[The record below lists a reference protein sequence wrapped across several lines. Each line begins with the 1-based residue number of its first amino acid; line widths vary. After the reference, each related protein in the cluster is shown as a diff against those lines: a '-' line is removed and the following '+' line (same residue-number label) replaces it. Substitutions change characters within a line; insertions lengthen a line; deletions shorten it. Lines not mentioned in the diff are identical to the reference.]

1 MQHRNRLAPLAG
13 SAAAVLLVTATI
25 FLLRDSVPVLSLGSL
40 YVLAVLPGRD
50 SLGPHLGGAR
60 RGREHAHVQFFFLEP
75 VYTFRLSERSN
86 WLALAVYL
94 ATAIAVSELA
104 ARARQRAAEA
114 EQREQEEA
122 LLGELSVALLQGE
135 SLVDELPR
143 IGSATGSVLGVEGA
157 SIQLGDEAGRRGSSC
172 WPARVSSDGSLFRTR
187 ERPNPSAV
195 HRFLP
200 ALASLLA
207 VGLDRESSSARPG
220 GRGACAPAMPSRRRI
235 LRAVSHDLRSPLTAI
250 RVAAESLTSPSLQ
263 LSADDRRRQLETLR
277 VETRRL
283 DRLVTNLLDFSR
295 LEAGAARQRTELVAV
310 DELIGQALAGV
321 DADPVPVE
329 VKLPREIPFV
339 EVDSAQVERALVN
352 LLANAQR
359 FAPMGTPVT
368 VTVSAGDEEVVLR
381 IANNGPAISLT
392 IWTTSS
398 SLSCGLQETTTERG
412 ADSDWRSPGAS
423 RRRTAAGSGPS
434 HRQAAGA
441 VFGLALPDGAEC
453 QSRWGGERSPRP
465 GRRRRATDPQS
476 ARDHPAWSRV

>member
-13 SAAAVLLVTATI
+13 SAAAVVLVTAAI
-25 FLLRDSVPVLSLGSL
+25 FLLRESVPVLSLGSL
-40 YVLAVLPGRD
+40 YVLAVLPVAILWGRFWAVLVAIA
-50 SLGPHLGGAR
+50 SMLAFN
-60 RGREHAHVQFFFLEP
+60 FFFLEP
-75 VYTFRLSERSN
+75 VHTFRLSDRSN

-94 ATAIAVSELA
+94 ATAIAVSELST
-104 ARARQRAAEA
+104 RARQRAAEA
-114 EQREQEEA
+114 EQREREEA

-157 SIQLGDEAGRRGSSC
+157 RIELGDEAGSGIELLAGPRLIGRLAL
-172 WPARVSSDGSLFRTR
+172 PDA

-195 HRFLP
+195 RRFLP

-207 VGLDRESSSARPG
+207 VGLDREELQRQALAAEGLRTSDAVKT
-220 GRGACAPAMPSRRRI
+220 AI

-263 LSADDRRRQLETLR
+263 LSADDRGRQLETLR

-295 LEAGAARQRTELVAV
+295 LEAGAARPRTELVAV

-321 DADPVPVE
+321 DADAVPVE
-329 VKLPREIPFV
+329 VKLPRKIPFV

-359 FAPMGTPVT
+359 FAPRGTPVT
-368 VTVSAGDEEVVLR
+368 ITVSAADEEVVLR
-381 IANNGPAISLT
+381 IANNGPAIRPDDLDHVFEPFVR
-392 IWTTSS
+392 
-398 SLSCGLQETTTERG
+398 LAGDDDRE
-412 ADSDWRSPGAS
+412 
-423 RRRTAAGSGPS
+423 GSGLGLAIARSFAEANGGRVWAESPPGGG
-434 HRQAAGA
+434 AA
-441 VFGLALPDGAEC
+441 FGLAFPMAQVPVEV
-453 QSRWGGERSPRP
+453 GG
-465 GRRRRATDPQS
+465 
-476 ARDHPAWSRV
+476 

>member
-1 MQHRNRLAPLAG
+1 MQRRNRLAPLAG
-13 SAAAVLLVTATI
+13 SAAAVVLVTAAI

-40 YVLAVLPGRD
+40 YVLAVLPVAILWGR
-50 SLGPHLGGAR
+50 SWAVLVAIASMLAFN
-60 RGREHAHVQFFFLEP
+60 FFFLEP
-75 VYTFRLSERSN
+75 VHTFRLSDRSN

-143 IGSATGSVLGVEGA
+143 IGSATGSVLGVEGG
-157 SIQLGDEAGRRGSSC
+157 SIQLGDEAGPGFELLAGTRLIGRLTL
-172 WPARVSSDGSLFRTR
+172 PDGG
-187 ERPNPSAV
+187 RPNRSAV
-195 HRFLP
+195 RRFLP

-207 VGLDRESSSARPG
+207 VGLDREELERQALAAEGLRTSDAVKT
-220 GRGACAPAMPSRRRI
+220 AI

-250 RVAAESLTSPSLQ
+250 RVAAESLTSSSLQ
-263 LSADDRRRQLETLR
+263 LSAEDRRRQLETLR

-310 DELIGQALAGV
+310 DELIGQALSGV

-368 VTVSAGDEEVVLR
+368 VTVSAGDEEVILR
-381 IANNGPAISLT
+381 IANNGPAIQPHDLDRVFEPFVR
-392 IWTTSS
+392 
-398 SLSCGLQETTTERG
+398 LAGDDDRE
-412 ADSDWRSPGAS
+412 
-423 RRRTAAGSGPS
+423 GSGLGLAIARSFAEANGGRVWAESPPGGG
-434 HRQAAGA
+434 AA
-441 VFGLALPDGAEC
+441 FGLAFPLAHVPVEV
-453 QSRWGGERSPRP
+453 
-465 GRRRRATDPQS
+465 GR
-476 ARDHPAWSRV
+476 

>member
-1 MQHRNRLAPLAG
+1 MQRRNRLAPLAG
-13 SAAAVLLVTATI
+13 SAAAVVLVTAAI
-25 FLLRDSVPVLSLGSL
+25 SLLRDSVPVLSLGSL
-40 YVLAVLPGRD
+40 YVLAVLPVAILWGRFWAVLVAIA
-50 SLGPHLGGAR
+50 SMLAFN
-60 RGREHAHVQFFFLEP
+60 FFFLEP
-75 VYTFRLSERSN
+75 VHTFRLSDRSN

-143 IGSATGSVLGVEGA
+143 IGSATGSVLGVEGG
-157 SIQLGDEAGRRGSSC
+157 SIQLGDEAGPGFELLAGTRLIGRLTL
-172 WPARVSSDGSLFRTR
+172 PDGG
-187 ERPNPSAV
+187 RPNRSAV
-195 HRFLP
+195 RRFLP

-207 VGLDRESSSARPG
+207 VGLDREELERQALAAEGLRTSDAVKT
-220 GRGACAPAMPSRRRI
+220 AI

-250 RVAAESLTSPSLQ
+250 RVAAESITSSSLQ
-263 LSADDRRRQLETLR
+263 LSAEDRRRQLETLR

-310 DELIGQALAGV
+310 DELIGQALSGV

-368 VTVSAGDEEVVLR
+368 VTVSAGDEEVILR
-381 IANNGPAISLT
+381 IANNGPAIQPHDLDRVFEPFVR
-392 IWTTSS
+392 
-398 SLSCGLQETTTERG
+398 LAGDDDRE
-412 ADSDWRSPGAS
+412 
-423 RRRTAAGSGPS
+423 GSGLGLAIARSFAEANGGRVWAESPPGGG
-434 HRQAAGA
+434 AA
-441 VFGLALPDGAEC
+441 FGLAFPLAHVPVEV
-453 QSRWGGERSPRP
+453 
-465 GRRRRATDPQS
+465 GR
-476 ARDHPAWSRV
+476 

>member
-13 SAAAVLLVTATI
+13 SAAAVVLVTAAI
-25 FLLRDSVPVLSLGSL
+25 FLLRESVPVLSLGSL
-40 YVLAVLPGRD
+40 YVLAVLPVAILWGRFWAVLVAIA
-50 SLGPHLGGAR
+50 SMLAFN
-60 RGREHAHVQFFFLEP
+60 FFFLEP
-75 VYTFRLSERSN
+75 VHTFRLSDRSN

-94 ATAIAVSELA
+94 ATAIAVSELST
-104 ARARQRAAEA
+104 RARQRAAEA
-114 EQREQEEA
+114 EQREREEA

-157 SIQLGDEAGRRGSSC
+157 RIQLGDEAAPGIELLAGARLIGRLAL
-172 WPARVSSDGSLFRTR
+172 PNA

-195 HRFLP
+195 RRFLP

-207 VGLDRESSSARPG
+207 VGLDREELQRQALAAEGLRTSDAVKT
-220 GRGACAPAMPSRRRI
+220 AI

-263 LSADDRRRQLETLR
+263 LSADDRGRQLETLR

-295 LEAGAARQRTELVAV
+295 LEAGAARPRTELVAV
-310 DELIGQALAGV
+310 DELIGQALAEI
-321 DADPVPVE
+321 DADAVPVE

-359 FAPMGTPVT
+359 FAPRGTPVT
-368 VTVSAGDEEVVLR
+368 ITVSAADEEVVLR
-381 IANNGPAISLT
+381 IANNGPAIRPDDLDHVFEPFVR
-392 IWTTSS
+392 
-398 SLSCGLQETTTERG
+398 LAGDDDRE
-412 ADSDWRSPGAS
+412 
-423 RRRTAAGSGPS
+423 GSGLGLAIARSFAEANGGRVWAESPPGGG
-434 HRQAAGA
+434 AA
-441 VFGLALPDGAEC
+441 FGLAFPMAQVPVEV
-453 QSRWGGERSPRP
+453 GG
-465 GRRRRATDPQS
+465 
-476 ARDHPAWSRV
+476 

>member
-1 MQHRNRLAPLAG
+1 MQRGNPLAPLAG
-13 SAAAVLLVTATI
+13 SAAAVVLVTAAI

-40 YVLAVLPGRD
+40 YVLAVLPVAILWGR
-50 SLGPHLGGAR
+50 SWAVLVAIASMLAFN
-60 RGREHAHVQFFFLEP
+60 FFFLEP
-75 VYTFRLSERSN
+75 VHTFRLSDRSN

-143 IGSATGSVLGVEGA
+143 IGSATGSVLGVEGG
-157 SIQLGDEAGRRGSSC
+157 SIQLGDEAGPGFELLAGTRLIGRLTL
-172 WPARVSSDGSLFRTR
+172 PDGG
-187 ERPNPSAV
+187 RPNRSAV
-195 HRFLP
+195 RRFLP

-207 VGLDRESSSARPG
+207 VGLDREELERQALAAEGLRTSDAVKT
-220 GRGACAPAMPSRRRI
+220 AI

-250 RVAAESLTSPSLQ
+250 RVAAESLTSSSLQ
-263 LSADDRRRQLETLR
+263 LSAEDRRRQLETLR

-310 DELIGQALAGV
+310 DELIGQALSGV

-368 VTVSAGDEEVVLR
+368 VTVSAGDEEVILR
-381 IANNGPAISLT
+381 IANNGPAIQPHDLDQVFEPFVR
-392 IWTTSS
+392 
-398 SLSCGLQETTTERG
+398 LAGDDDRE
-412 ADSDWRSPGAS
+412 
-423 RRRTAAGSGPS
+423 GSGLGLAIARSFAEANGGRVWAESPPVGG
-434 HRQAAGA
+434 AA
-441 VFGLALPDGAEC
+441 FGLAFPLAHVPVEV
-453 QSRWGGERSPRP
+453 
-465 GRRRRATDPQS
+465 GR
-476 ARDHPAWSRV
+476 

>member
-13 SAAAVLLVTATI
+13 SAAAVVLVTAAI
-25 FLLRDSVPVLSLGSL
+25 FLLRESVPVLSLGSL
-40 YVLAVLPGRD
+40 YVLAVLPVAILWGRFWAVLVAIA
-50 SLGPHLGGAR
+50 SMLAFN
-60 RGREHAHVQFFFLEP
+60 FFFLEP
-75 VYTFRLSERSN
+75 VHTFRLSDRSN

-94 ATAIAVSELA
+94 ATAIAVSELST
-104 ARARQRAAEA
+104 RARQRAAEA
-114 EQREQEEA
+114 EQREREEA

-157 SIQLGDEAGRRGSSC
+157 RIELGDEAGPGIELLAGPRLIGRLAL
-172 WPARVSSDGSLFRTR
+172 PDA

-195 HRFLP
+195 RRFLP

-207 VGLDRESSSARPG
+207 VGLDREELQRQALAAEGLRTSDAVKT
-220 GRGACAPAMPSRRRI
+220 AI

-295 LEAGAARQRTELVAV
+295 LEAGAARPRTELVAV

-321 DADPVPVE
+321 DADAVPVE

-359 FAPMGTPVT
+359 FAPRGTPVT
-368 VTVSAGDEEVVLR
+368 ITVSAADEEVVLR
-381 IANNGPAISLT
+381 IANNGPAIRPDDLDHVFEPFVR
-392 IWTTSS
+392 
-398 SLSCGLQETTTERG
+398 LAGDDDRE
-412 ADSDWRSPGAS
+412 
-423 RRRTAAGSGPS
+423 GSGLGLAIARSFAEANGGRVWAESPPGGG
-434 HRQAAGA
+434 AA
-441 VFGLALPDGAEC
+441 FGLAFPMAQVPVEV
-453 QSRWGGERSPRP
+453 GG
-465 GRRRRATDPQS
+465 
-476 ARDHPAWSRV
+476 

>member
-1 MQHRNRLAPLAG
+1 MQRGNPLAPLAG
-13 SAAAVLLVTATI
+13 SAAAVVLVTAAI

-40 YVLAVLPGRD
+40 YVLAVLPVAILWGRFWAVLVAIA
-50 SLGPHLGGAR
+50 SMLAFN
-60 RGREHAHVQFFFLEP
+60 FFFLEP
-75 VYTFRLSERSN
+75 VHTFRLSDRSN

-143 IGSATGSVLGVEGA
+143 IGSATGSVLGVEGG
-157 SIQLGDEAGRRGSSC
+157 SIQLGDEAGPGFELLAGTRLIGRLTL
-172 WPARVSSDGSLFRTR
+172 PDGG
-187 ERPNPSAV
+187 RPNRSAV
-195 HRFLP
+195 RRFLP

-207 VGLDRESSSARPG
+207 VGLDREELERQALAAEGLRTSDAVKT
-220 GRGACAPAMPSRRRI
+220 AI

-250 RVAAESLTSPSLQ
+250 RVAAESLTSSSLQ
-263 LSADDRRRQLETLR
+263 LSAEDRRRQLETLR

-310 DELIGQALAGV
+310 DELIGQALSGV

-368 VTVSAGDEEVVLR
+368 VTVSAGDEEVILR
-381 IANNGPAISLT
+381 IANNGPAIQPHDLDQVFEPFVR
-392 IWTTSS
+392 
-398 SLSCGLQETTTERG
+398 LAGDDDRE
-412 ADSDWRSPGAS
+412 
-423 RRRTAAGSGPS
+423 GSGLGLAIARSFAEANGGRVWAESPPGGG
-434 HRQAAGA
+434 AA
-441 VFGLALPDGAEC
+441 FGLAFPLAHVPVEV
-453 QSRWGGERSPRP
+453 
-465 GRRRRATDPQS
+465 GR
-476 ARDHPAWSRV
+476 

>member
-1 MQHRNRLAPLAG
+1 MQRGNPLAPLAG
-13 SAAAVLLVTATI
+13 SAAAVVLVTAAI

-40 YVLAVLPGRD
+40 YVLAVLPVAILWGRFWAVLVAIA
-50 SLGPHLGGAR
+50 SMLAFN
-60 RGREHAHVQFFFLEP
+60 FFFLEP
-75 VYTFRLSERSN
+75 VHTFRLSDRSN

-143 IGSATGSVLGVEGA
+143 IGSATGSVLGVEGG
-157 SIQLGDEAGRRGSSC
+157 SIQLGDEAGPGFELLAGTRLIGRLTL
-172 WPARVSSDGSLFRTR
+172 PDGG
-187 ERPNPSAV
+187 RPNRSAV
-195 HRFLP
+195 RRFLP

-207 VGLDRESSSARPG
+207 VGLDREELERQALAAEGLRTSDAVKT
-220 GRGACAPAMPSRRRI
+220 AI

-250 RVAAESLTSPSLQ
+250 RVAAESLTSSSLQ
-263 LSADDRRRQLETLR
+263 LSAEDRRRQLETLR

-295 LEAGAARQRTELVAV
+295 LEAGVARQRTELVAV
-310 DELIGQALAGV
+310 DELIGQALSGV

-368 VTVSAGDEEVVLR
+368 VTVSAGDEEVILR
-381 IANNGPAISLT
+381 IANNGPAIQPHDLDQVFEPFVR
-392 IWTTSS
+392 
-398 SLSCGLQETTTERG
+398 LAGDDDRE
-412 ADSDWRSPGAS
+412 
-423 RRRTAAGSGPS
+423 GSGLGLAIARSFAEANGGRVWAESPPGGG
-434 HRQAAGA
+434 AA
-441 VFGLALPDGAEC
+441 FGLAFPLAHVPVEV
-453 QSRWGGERSPRP
+453 
-465 GRRRRATDPQS
+465 GR
-476 ARDHPAWSRV
+476 

>member
-13 SAAAVLLVTATI
+13 SAAAVVLVTAAI
-25 FLLRDSVPVLSLGSL
+25 FLLRESVPVLSLGSL
-40 YVLAVLPGRD
+40 YVLAVLPVAILWGRFWAVLVAIA
-50 SLGPHLGGAR
+50 SMLAFN
-60 RGREHAHVQFFFLEP
+60 FFFLEP
-75 VYTFRLSERSN
+75 VHTFRLSDRSN

-94 ATAIAVSELA
+94 ATAIAVSELST
-104 ARARQRAAEA
+104 RARQRAAEA
-114 EQREQEEA
+114 EPREREEA

-157 SIQLGDEAGRRGSSC
+157 RIELGDEAGPGIELLAGPRLIGRLAL
-172 WPARVSSDGSLFRTR
+172 PDA

-195 HRFLP
+195 RRFLP

-207 VGLDRESSSARPG
+207 VGLDREELQRQALAAEGLRTSDAVKT
-220 GRGACAPAMPSRRRI
+220 AI

-250 RVAAESLTSPSLQ
+250 RVAAESLTSSSLQ
-263 LSADDRRRQLETLR
+263 LSAEDRRRQLETLR

-295 LEAGAARQRTELVAV
+295 LEAGAARQHSELVAV

-339 EVDSAQVERALVN
+339 EVDSLQVERALVN

-381 IANNGPAISLT
+381 IANNGPPIEPHDLDQVFEPFVRLA
-392 IWTTSS
+392 
-398 SLSCGLQETTTERG
+398 GDDDRE
-412 ADSDWRSPGAS
+412 
-423 RRRTAAGSGPS
+423 GSGLGLAIARSFAEANGGRVWAESPPS
-434 HRQAAGA
+434 GGAA
-441 VFGLALPDGAEC
+441 FGLAFPMAHVPVEV
-453 QSRWGGERSPRP
+453 
-465 GRRRRATDPQS
+465 GR
-476 ARDHPAWSRV
+476 

>member
-1 MQHRNRLAPLAG
+1 M
-13 SAAAVLLVTATI
+13 
-25 FLLRDSVPVLSLGSL
+25 LSLGSL
-40 YVLAVLPGRD
+40 YVLAVLPVAILWGRFWAVLVAIA
-50 SLGPHLGGAR
+50 SMLAFN
-60 RGREHAHVQFFFLEP
+60 FFFLEP
-75 VYTFRLSERSN
+75 VHTFRLSDRSN

-114 EQREQEEA
+114 EQREREEA

-157 SIQLGDEAGRRGSSC
+157 THRARRHAPGEGIELLAGKASRRTARSSRT
-172 WPARVSSDGSLFRTR
+172 ASDRTA
-187 ERPNPSAV
+187 SAV
-195 HRFLP
+195 RRFLP

-207 VGLDRESSSARPG
+207 VGLDREELERQALAAEGLRTSDAVKT
-220 GRGACAPAMPSRRRI
+220 AI

-250 RVAAESLTSPSLQ
+250 RVAAESLTSASLQ
-263 LSADDRRRQLETLR
+263 LSAEDRRRQLETLR

-295 LEAGAARQRTELVAV
+295 LEAGAARPRTELVAV

-381 IANNGPAISLT
+381 IANNGPAI
-392 IWTTSS
+392 
-398 SLSCGLQETTTERG
+398 GLDDLDQVFEPFVRLAGDDDRE
-412 ADSDWRSPGAS
+412 
-423 RRRTAAGSGPS
+423 GSGLGLAIARSFAEANGGRVWAESPPGGG
-434 HRQAAGA
+434 AA
-441 VFGLALPDGAEC
+441 FGLAFPMAQVPVEV
-453 QSRWGGERSPRP
+453 GG
-465 GRRRRATDPQS
+465 
-476 ARDHPAWSRV
+476 

>member
-1 MQHRNRLAPLAG
+1 MQRENRLAPLAG
-13 SAAAVLLVTATI
+13 SAAAVVLVTAAI

-40 YVLAVLPGRD
+40 YVLAVLPVAIFWGRFWAVLVAIA
-50 SLGPHLGGAR
+50 SMLAFN
-60 RGREHAHVQFFFLEP
+60 FFFLEP
-75 VYTFRLSERSN
+75 VHTLRLSDRSN

-104 ARARQRAAEA
+104 ARARQRAADA

-143 IGSATGSVLGVEGA
+143 IGNATGSVLGVEGA
-157 SIQLGDEAGRRGSSC
+157 SIQLGAHAPSEGIELLAGKRLVGQLVV
-172 WPARVSSDGSLFRTR
+172 PDGKQ
-187 ERPNPSAV
+187 PNSSAV

-207 VGLDRESSSARPG
+207 VGLDRDELERQALAAEELRTSDAVKT
-220 GRGACAPAMPSRRRI
+220 AI

-250 RVAAESLTSPSLQ
+250 RVAAESLTSSSLQ
-263 LSADDRRRQLETLR
+263 LSAEDRRRQLETLR

-339 EVDSAQVERALVN
+339 EVDSAQVERVLVN

-381 IANNGPAISLT
+381 IANNGPAIQPHDLDQVFEPFVRLAGDDDRAGT
-392 IWTTSS
+392 
-398 SLSCGLQETTTERG
+398 GLGLAIARG
-412 ADSDWRSPGAS
+412 FAEANGGRVWAESPPGGGA
-423 RRRTAAGSGPS
+423 A
-434 HRQAAGA
+434 
-441 VFGLALPDGAEC
+441 FGLAFPVAHVPAEV
-453 QSRWGGERSPRP
+453 
-465 GRRRRATDPQS
+465 GR
-476 ARDHPAWSRV
+476 

>member
-13 SAAAVLLVTATI
+13 SAAAVVLVTAAI
-25 FLLRDSVPVLSLGSL
+25 FLLRESVPVLSLGSL
-40 YVLAVLPGRD
+40 YVLAVLPVAILWGRFWAVLVAIA
-50 SLGPHLGGAR
+50 SMLAFN
-60 RGREHAHVQFFFLEP
+60 FFFLEP
-75 VYTFRLSERSN
+75 VHTFRLSDRSN

-94 ATAIAVSELA
+94 ATAIAVSELST
-104 ARARQRAAEA
+104 RARQRAAEA
-114 EQREQEEA
+114 EQREREEA

-157 SIQLGDEAGRRGSSC
+157 RIELGDEAGSGIELLAGPRLIGRLAL
-172 WPARVSSDGSLFRTR
+172 PDA

-195 HRFLP
+195 RRFLP

-207 VGLDRESSSARPG
+207 VGLDREELQRQALAAEGLRTSDAVKT
-220 GRGACAPAMPSRRRI
+220 AI

-263 LSADDRRRQLETLR
+263 LSADDRGRQLETLR

-295 LEAGAARQRTELVAV
+295 LEAGAARPRTELVAV

-321 DADPVPVE
+321 DADAVPVE

-359 FAPMGTPVT
+359 FAPRGTPVT
-368 VTVSAGDEEVVLR
+368 ITVSAADEEVVLR
-381 IANNGPAISLT
+381 IANKGPAIRPDDLDHVFEPFVR
-392 IWTTSS
+392 
-398 SLSCGLQETTTERG
+398 LAGDDDRE
-412 ADSDWRSPGAS
+412 
-423 RRRTAAGSGPS
+423 GSGLGLAIARSFAEANGGRVWAESPPGGG
-434 HRQAAGA
+434 AA
-441 VFGLALPDGAEC
+441 FGLAFPMAQVPVEV
-453 QSRWGGERSPRP
+453 GG
-465 GRRRRATDPQS
+465 
-476 ARDHPAWSRV
+476 

>member
-1 MQHRNRLAPLAG
+1 MQRGNPLAPLAG
-13 SAAAVLLVTATI
+13 SAAAVVLVTAAI

-40 YVLAVLPGRD
+40 YVLAVLPVAILWGR
-50 SLGPHLGGAR
+50 SWAVLVAIASMLAFN
-60 RGREHAHVQFFFLEP
+60 FFFLEP
-75 VYTFRLSERSN
+75 VHTFRLSDRSN

-143 IGSATGSVLGVEGA
+143 IGSATGSVLGVEGG
-157 SIQLGDEAGRRGSSC
+157 SIQLGDEAGPGFELLAGTRLIGRLTL
-172 WPARVSSDGSLFRTR
+172 PDGG
-187 ERPNPSAV
+187 RPNRSAV
-195 HRFLP
+195 RRFLP

-207 VGLDRESSSARPG
+207 VGLDREELERQALAAEGLRTSDAVKT
-220 GRGACAPAMPSRRRI
+220 AI

-250 RVAAESLTSPSLQ
+250 RVAAESLTSSSLQ
-263 LSADDRRRQLETLR
+263 LSAEDRRRQLETLR

-310 DELIGQALAGV
+310 DELIGQALSGV

-368 VTVSAGDEEVVLR
+368 VTVSAGDEEVILR
-381 IANNGPAISLT
+381 IANNGPAIQPHDLDQVFEPFVR
-392 IWTTSS
+392 
-398 SLSCGLQETTTERG
+398 LAGDDDRE
-412 ADSDWRSPGAS
+412 
-423 RRRTAAGSGPS
+423 GSGLGLAIARSFAEANGGRVWAESPPGGG
-434 HRQAAGA
+434 AA
-441 VFGLALPDGAEC
+441 FGLAFPLAHVPVEV
-453 QSRWGGERSPRP
+453 
-465 GRRRRATDPQS
+465 GR
-476 ARDHPAWSRV
+476 

>member
-13 SAAAVLLVTATI
+13 SAAAVVLVTAAI
-25 FLLRDSVPVLSLGSL
+25 FVLRDSVPVLSLGSL
-40 YVLAVLPGRD
+40 YILPSFPSR
-50 SLGPHLGGAR
+50 SLGPRLGGG
-60 RGREHAHVQFFFLEP
+60 RGRREHARVQFFFLAPEH
-75 VYTFRLSERSN
+75 TFRLQERSN
-86 WLALAVYL
+86 WLALPVYL
-94 ATAIAVSELA
+94 VTAVAVSELSS
-104 ARARQRAAEA
+104 RSRHRAAEA
-114 EQREQEEA
+114 EQREREEA

-157 SIQLGDEAGRRGSSC
+157 RIELGDEAGPGIELLAGPRLVGRLAL
-172 WPARVSSDGSLFRTR
+172 PDA

-195 HRFLP
+195 RRFLP

-207 VGLDRESSSARPG
+207 VGLDREELQRQALAAEGLRTSDAVKT
-220 GRGACAPAMPSRRRI
+220 AI

-263 LSADDRRRQLETLR
+263 LSVDDRRRQLETLR

-295 LEAGAARQRTELVAV
+295 LEAGAARPRTELVAV

-321 DADPVPVE
+321 DADAVPVE

-359 FAPMGTPVT
+359 FAPRGTPVT
-368 VTVSAGDEEVVLR
+368 ITVSAADEEVVLR
-381 IANNGPAISLT
+381 IANNGPAIRPDDLDHVFEPFVR
-392 IWTTSS
+392 
-398 SLSCGLQETTTERG
+398 LAGDDDRE
-412 ADSDWRSPGAS
+412 
-423 RRRTAAGSGPS
+423 GSGLGLAIARSFAEANGGRVWAESPPGGG
-434 HRQAAGA
+434 AA
-441 VFGLALPDGAEC
+441 FGLAFPMAQVPVEV
-453 QSRWGGERSPRP
+453 GG
-465 GRRRRATDPQS
+465 
-476 ARDHPAWSRV
+476 

>member
-13 SAAAVLLVTATI
+13 SAAAVVLVTAAI
-25 FLLRDSVPVLSLGSL
+25 FLLRESVPVLSLGSL
-40 YVLAVLPGRD
+40 YVLAVLPVAILWGRFWAVLVAIA
-50 SLGPHLGGAR
+50 SMLAFN
-60 RGREHAHVQFFFLEP
+60 FFFLEP
-75 VYTFRLSERSN
+75 VHTFRLSDRSN

-94 ATAIAVSELA
+94 ATAIAVSELST
-104 ARARQRAAEA
+104 RARQRAAEA
-114 EQREQEEA
+114 EQREREEA

-157 SIQLGDEAGRRGSSC
+157 RIELGDEAGPGIELLAGPRLIGRLAL
-172 WPARVSSDGSLFRTR
+172 PDAERT
-187 ERPNPSAV
+187 NPSAV
-195 HRFLP
+195 RRFLP

-207 VGLDRESSSARPG
+207 VGLDREELQRQALAAEGLRTSDAVKT
-220 GRGACAPAMPSRRRI
+220 AI

-263 LSADDRRRQLETLR
+263 LSVDDRRGQLETLR

-295 LEAGAARQRTELVAV
+295 LEAGAARPRTELVAV

-321 DADPVPVE
+321 DADAVPVE

-381 IANNGPAISLT
+381 IANNGPAIQPHDLDQVFEPFVRLAGDDDRAGT
-392 IWTTSS
+392 
-398 SLSCGLQETTTERG
+398 GLGLAIARG
-412 ADSDWRSPGAS
+412 FAEANGGRVWAESPPGGGA
-423 RRRTAAGSGPS
+423 A
-434 HRQAAGA
+434 
-441 VFGLALPDGAEC
+441 FGLAFPVAHVPAEV
-453 QSRWGGERSPRP
+453 
-465 GRRRRATDPQS
+465 GR
-476 ARDHPAWSRV
+476 

>member
-13 SAAAVLLVTATI
+13 SAAAVVLVTAAI
-25 FLLRDSVPVLSLGSL
+25 FLLRESVPVLSLGSL
-40 YVLAVLPGRD
+40 YVLAVLPVAILWGRFWAVLVAIA
-50 SLGPHLGGAR
+50 SMLAFN
-60 RGREHAHVQFFFLEP
+60 FFFLEP
-75 VYTFRLSERSN
+75 VHTFRLSDRSN

-94 ATAIAVSELA
+94 ATAIAVSELS

-114 EQREQEEA
+114 EQREREEA

-157 SIQLGDEAGRRGSSC
+157 RIELGDEAGSGIELLAGPRLIGRLAL
-172 WPARVSSDGSLFRTR
+172 PDA
-187 ERPNPSAV
+187 ERPNLSAV
-195 HRFLP
+195 RRFLP

-207 VGLDRESSSARPG
+207 VGLDRDELQRQALAAEGLRTSDAVKT
-220 GRGACAPAMPSRRRI
+220 AI

-295 LEAGAARQRTELVAV
+295 LEAGAARPRTELVAV

-359 FAPMGTPVT
+359 FAPRGTPVT
-368 VTVSAGDEEVVLR
+368 ITVSAADEEVVLR
-381 IANNGPAISLT
+381 IANNGPAIRPDDLDHVFEPFVR
-392 IWTTSS
+392 
-398 SLSCGLQETTTERG
+398 LAGDDDRE
-412 ADSDWRSPGAS
+412 
-423 RRRTAAGSGPS
+423 GSGLGLAIARSFAEANGGRVWAESPPGGG
-434 HRQAAGA
+434 AA
-441 VFGLALPDGAEC
+441 FGLAFPMAQVPVEV
-453 QSRWGGERSPRP
+453 GG
-465 GRRRRATDPQS
+465 
-476 ARDHPAWSRV
+476 

>member
-13 SAAAVLLVTATI
+13 SAAAVVLVTAAI
-25 FLLRDSVPVLSLGSL
+25 FLLRESVPVLSLGSL
-40 YVLAVLPGRD
+40 YVLAVLPVAILWGRFWAVLVAIA
-50 SLGPHLGGAR
+50 SMLAFN
-60 RGREHAHVQFFFLEP
+60 FFFLEP
-75 VYTFRLSERSN
+75 VHTFRLSDRSN

-94 ATAIAVSELA
+94 ATAIAVSELST
-104 ARARQRAAEA
+104 RARQRAAEA
-114 EQREQEEA
+114 EQREREEA

-157 SIQLGDEAGRRGSSC
+157 RIQLGDEAGPGIELLAGPRLIGRLAL
-172 WPARVSSDGSLFRTR
+172 PDA

-195 HRFLP
+195 RRFLP

-207 VGLDRESSSARPG
+207 VGLDREELERQALAAEGLRTSDAVKT
-220 GRGACAPAMPSRRRI
+220 AI

-263 LSADDRRRQLETLR
+263 LSADDRGRQLETLR

-295 LEAGAARQRTELVAV
+295 LEAGAARPRTELVGV

-321 DADPVPVE
+321 DADAVPVE

-359 FAPMGTPVT
+359 FAPRGTPVT
-368 VTVSAGDEEVVLR
+368 ITVSAADEEVVLR
-381 IANNGPAISLT
+381 IANSGPAIRPDDLDHVFEPFVR
-392 IWTTSS
+392 
-398 SLSCGLQETTTERG
+398 LAGDDDRE
-412 ADSDWRSPGAS
+412 
-423 RRRTAAGSGPS
+423 GSGLGLAIARSFAEANGGRVWAESPPGGG
-434 HRQAAGA
+434 AA
-441 VFGLALPDGAEC
+441 FGLAFPMAQVPVEV
-453 QSRWGGERSPRP
+453 GG
-465 GRRRRATDPQS
+465 
-476 ARDHPAWSRV
+476 

>member
-1 MQHRNRLAPLAG
+1 MQRGNPLAPLAG
-13 SAAAVLLVTATI
+13 SAAAVVLVTAAI
-25 FLLRDSVPVLSLGSL
+25 SLLRDSVPVLSLGSL
-40 YVLAVLPGRD
+40 YVLAVLPVAILWGRFWAVLVAIA
-50 SLGPHLGGAR
+50 SMLAFN
-60 RGREHAHVQFFFLEP
+60 FFFLEP
-75 VYTFRLSERSN
+75 VHTFRLSDRSN

-143 IGSATGSVLGVEGA
+143 IGSATGSVLGVEGG
-157 SIQLGDEAGRRGSSC
+157 SIQLGDEAGPGFELLAGTRLIGRLTL
-172 WPARVSSDGSLFRTR
+172 PDGG
-187 ERPNPSAV
+187 RPNRSAV
-195 HRFLP
+195 RRFLP

-207 VGLDRESSSARPG
+207 VGLDREELERQALAAEGLRTSDAVKT
-220 GRGACAPAMPSRRRI
+220 AI

-250 RVAAESLTSPSLQ
+250 RVAAESLTSSSLQ
-263 LSADDRRRQLETLR
+263 LSAEDRRRQLETLR

-310 DELIGQALAGV
+310 DELIGQALSGV

-368 VTVSAGDEEVVLR
+368 VTVSTGDEEVILR
-381 IANNGPAISLT
+381 IANNGPAIQPHDLDQVFEPFVR
-392 IWTTSS
+392 
-398 SLSCGLQETTTERG
+398 LAGDDDRE
-412 ADSDWRSPGAS
+412 
-423 RRRTAAGSGPS
+423 GSGLGLAIARSFAEANGGRVWAESPPGGG
-434 HRQAAGA
+434 AA
-441 VFGLALPDGAEC
+441 FGLAFPLAHVPVEV
-453 QSRWGGERSPRP
+453 
-465 GRRRRATDPQS
+465 GR
-476 ARDHPAWSRV
+476 

>member
-13 SAAAVLLVTATI
+13 SAAAVVLVTAAI
-25 FLLRDSVPVLSLGSL
+25 FLLRESVPVLSLGSL
-40 YVLAVLPGRD
+40 YVLAVLPVAILWGRVWAVLVAIA
-50 SLGPHLGGAR
+50 SMLAFN
-60 RGREHAHVQFFFLEP
+60 FFFLEP
-75 VYTFRLSERSN
+75 VHTFRLSDRSN

-94 ATAIAVSELA
+94 ATAIAVSELST
-104 ARARQRAAEA
+104 RARQRAAEA
-114 EQREQEEA
+114 EQREREEA

-157 SIQLGDEAGRRGSSC
+157 RIELGDEAGSGIELLAGPRLIGRLAL
-172 WPARVSSDGSLFRTR
+172 PDA

-195 HRFLP
+195 RRFLP

-207 VGLDRESSSARPG
+207 VGLDREELERQALAAEGLRTSDAVKT
-220 GRGACAPAMPSRRRI
+220 AI

-263 LSADDRRRQLETLR
+263 LSADDRGRQLETLR

-295 LEAGAARQRTELVAV
+295 LEAGAARPRTELVGV

-321 DADPVPVE
+321 DADAVPVE

-359 FAPMGTPVT
+359 FAPRGTPVT
-368 VTVSAGDEEVVLR
+368 ITVSAADEEVVLR
-381 IANNGPAISLT
+381 IANKGPAIRPDDLDHVFEPFVR
-392 IWTTSS
+392 
-398 SLSCGLQETTTERG
+398 LAGDDDRE
-412 ADSDWRSPGAS
+412 
-423 RRRTAAGSGPS
+423 GSGLGLAIARSFAEANGGRVWAESPPGGG
-434 HRQAAGA
+434 AA
-441 VFGLALPDGAEC
+441 FGLAFPMAQVPVEV
-453 QSRWGGERSPRP
+453 GG
-465 GRRRRATDPQS
+465 
-476 ARDHPAWSRV
+476 

>member
-13 SAAAVLLVTATI
+13 SAAAVVLVTAAI
-25 FLLRDSVPVLSLGSL
+25 FLLRESVPVLSLGSL
-40 YVLAVLPGRD
+40 YVLAVLPVAILWGRVWAVLVAIA
-50 SLGPHLGGAR
+50 SMLAFN
-60 RGREHAHVQFFFLEP
+60 FFFLEP
-75 VYTFRLSERSN
+75 VHTFRLSDRSN

-94 ATAIAVSELA
+94 ATAIAVSELST
-104 ARARQRAAEA
+104 RARQRAAEA
-114 EQREQEEA
+114 EQREREEA

-157 SIQLGDEAGRRGSSC
+157 RIELGDEAGSGIELLAGPRLIGRLAL
-172 WPARVSSDGSLFRTR
+172 PDA

-195 HRFLP
+195 RRFLP

-207 VGLDRESSSARPG
+207 VGLDREELQRQALAAEGLRTSDAVKT
-220 GRGACAPAMPSRRRI
+220 AI

-295 LEAGAARQRTELVAV
+295 LEAGAARPRTELVGV

-321 DADPVPVE
+321 DADAVPVE

-359 FAPMGTPVT
+359 FAPRGTPVT
-368 VTVSAGDEEVVLR
+368 ITVSAADEEVVLR
-381 IANNGPAISLT
+381 IANKGPAIRPDDLDHVFEPFVR
-392 IWTTSS
+392 
-398 SLSCGLQETTTERG
+398 LAGDDDRE
-412 ADSDWRSPGAS
+412 
-423 RRRTAAGSGPS
+423 GSGLGLAIARSFAEANGGRVWAESPPGGG
-434 HRQAAGA
+434 AA
-441 VFGLALPDGAEC
+441 FGLAFPMAQVPVEV
-453 QSRWGGERSPRP
+453 GG
-465 GRRRRATDPQS
+465 
-476 ARDHPAWSRV
+476 

>member
-13 SAAAVLLVTATI
+13 SAAAVVLVTAAI
-25 FLLRDSVPVLSLGSL
+25 FLLRESVPVLSLGSL
-40 YVLAVLPGRD
+40 YVLAVLPVAILWGRFWAVLVAIA
-50 SLGPHLGGAR
+50 SMLAFN
-60 RGREHAHVQFFFLEP
+60 FFFLEP
-75 VYTFRLSERSN
+75 VHTFRLSDRSN

-157 SIQLGDEAGRRGSSC
+157 RIQLGDEAGPGIELLAGPRLIGRLAL
-172 WPARVSSDGSLFRTR
+172 PDA

-195 HRFLP
+195 RRFLP

-207 VGLDRESSSARPG
+207 VGLDREELERQALAAEGLRTSDAVKT
-220 GRGACAPAMPSRRRI
+220 AI

-295 LEAGAARQRTELVAV
+295 LEAGAARPRTELVAV

-321 DADPVPVE
+321 DADAVPVE

-359 FAPMGTPVT
+359 FAPRGTPVT
-368 VTVSAGDEEVVLR
+368 ITVSAADEEVVLR
-381 IANNGPAISLT
+381 IANNGPAIRPDDLDHVFEPFVR
-392 IWTTSS
+392 
-398 SLSCGLQETTTERG
+398 LAGDDDRE
-412 ADSDWRSPGAS
+412 
-423 RRRTAAGSGPS
+423 GSGLGLAIARSFAEANGGRVWAESPPGGG
-434 HRQAAGA
+434 AA
-441 VFGLALPDGAEC
+441 FGLAFPMAQVPVEV
-453 QSRWGGERSPRP
+453 GG
-465 GRRRRATDPQS
+465 
-476 ARDHPAWSRV
+476 

>member
-1 MQHRNRLAPLAG
+1 MQRRNRLAPLAG
-13 SAAAVLLVTATI
+13 SAAAVVLVTAAI
-25 FLLRDSVPVLSLGSL
+25 SLLRDSVPVLSLGSL
-40 YVLAVLPGRD
+40 YVLAVLPVAILWGRFWAVLVAIA
-50 SLGPHLGGAR
+50 SMLAFN
-60 RGREHAHVQFFFLEP
+60 FFFLEP
-75 VYTFRLSERSN
+75 VHTFRLSDRSN

-143 IGSATGSVLGVEGA
+143 IGSATGSVLGVEGG
-157 SIQLGDEAGRRGSSC
+157 SIQLGDEAGPGFELLAGTRLIGRLTL
-172 WPARVSSDGSLFRTR
+172 PDGG
-187 ERPNPSAV
+187 RPNRSAV
-195 HRFLP
+195 RRFLP

-207 VGLDRESSSARPG
+207 VGLDREELERQALAAEGLRTSDAVKT
-220 GRGACAPAMPSRRRI
+220 AI

-250 RVAAESLTSPSLQ
+250 RVAAESLTSSSLQ
-263 LSADDRRRQLETLR
+263 LSAEDRRRQLETLR

-295 LEAGAARQRTELVAV
+295 LEAGAAPQRTELVAV
-310 DELIGQALAGV
+310 DELIGQALSGV

-368 VTVSAGDEEVVLR
+368 VTVSAGDEEVILR
-381 IANNGPAISLT
+381 IANNGPAIQPHDLDQVFEPFVR
-392 IWTTSS
+392 
-398 SLSCGLQETTTERG
+398 LAGDDDRE
-412 ADSDWRSPGAS
+412 
-423 RRRTAAGSGPS
+423 GSGLGLAIARSFAEANGGRVWAESPPGGG
-434 HRQAAGA
+434 AA
-441 VFGLALPDGAEC
+441 FGLAFPLAHVPVEV
-453 QSRWGGERSPRP
+453 
-465 GRRRRATDPQS
+465 GR
-476 ARDHPAWSRV
+476 

>member
-13 SAAAVLLVTATI
+13 SAAAVVLVTAAI
-25 FLLRDSVPVLSLGSL
+25 FLLRESVPVLSLGSL
-40 YVLAVLPGRD
+40 YVLAVLPVAILWGRFWAVLVAIA
-50 SLGPHLGGAR
+50 SMLAFN
-60 RGREHAHVQFFFLEP
+60 FFFLEP
-75 VYTFRLSERSN
+75 VHTFRLSDRSN

-94 ATAIAVSELA
+94 ATAIAVSELST
-104 ARARQRAAEA
+104 RARQRAAEA
-114 EQREQEEA
+114 EQREREEA

-157 SIQLGDEAGRRGSSC
+157 RIQLGDEAGPGIELLAGPRLIGRLAL
-172 WPARVSSDGSLFRTR
+172 PHA

-195 HRFLP
+195 RRFLP

-207 VGLDRESSSARPG
+207 VGLDREELERQARAAEG
-220 GRGACAPAMPSRRRI
+220 LRTSDAVKTAI

-263 LSADDRRRQLETLR
+263 LSADDRGRQLETLR

-295 LEAGAARQRTELVAV
+295 LEAGAARPRTELVAV
-310 DELIGQALAGV
+310 DELIGQALAEI
-321 DADPVPVE
+321 DADAVPVE

-359 FAPMGTPVT
+359 FAPRGTPVT
-368 VTVSAGDEEVVLR
+368 ITVSAADEEVVLR
-381 IANNGPAISLT
+381 IANNGPAIRPDDLDHVFEPFVR
-392 IWTTSS
+392 
-398 SLSCGLQETTTERG
+398 LAGDDDRE
-412 ADSDWRSPGAS
+412 
-423 RRRTAAGSGPS
+423 GSGLGLAIARSFAEANGGRVWAESPPGGG
-434 HRQAAGA
+434 AA
-441 VFGLALPDGAEC
+441 FGLAFPMAQVPVEV
-453 QSRWGGERSPRP
+453 GG
-465 GRRRRATDPQS
+465 
-476 ARDHPAWSRV
+476 

>member
-1 MQHRNRLAPLAG
+1 MQRENRLAPLAG
-13 SAAAVLLVTATI
+13 SAAAVVLVTAAI

-40 YVLAVLPGRD
+40 YVLAVLPVAIFWGRFWAVLVAIA
-50 SLGPHLGGAR
+50 SMLAFN
-60 RGREHAHVQFFFLEP
+60 FFFLEP
-75 VYTFRLSERSN
+75 VHTFRLSDRSN

-104 ARARQRAAEA
+104 ARARQRAADA

-143 IGSATGSVLGVEGA
+143 IGNATGSVLGVEGA
-157 SIQLGDEAGRRGSSC
+157 SIQLGAHAPSEGIELLAGKRLVGQLVV
-172 WPARVSSDGSLFRTR
+172 PDG
-187 ERPNPSAV
+187 EQPNSSAV

-207 VGLDRESSSARPG
+207 VGLDRDELERQALAAEELRTSDAVKT
-220 GRGACAPAMPSRRRI
+220 AI

-250 RVAAESLTSPSLQ
+250 RVAAESLTSSSLQ
-263 LSADDRRRQLETLR
+263 LSAEDRRRQLETLR

-339 EVDSAQVERALVN
+339 EVDSAQVERVLVN

-381 IANNGPAISLT
+381 IANNGPAIQPHDLDQVFEPFVRLAGDDDRAGT
-392 IWTTSS
+392 
-398 SLSCGLQETTTERG
+398 GLGLAIARG
-412 ADSDWRSPGAS
+412 FAEANGGRVWAESPPGGGA
-423 RRRTAAGSGPS
+423 A
-434 HRQAAGA
+434 
-441 VFGLALPDGAEC
+441 FGLAFPIAHVPAEV
-453 QSRWGGERSPRP
+453 
-465 GRRRRATDPQS
+465 GR
-476 ARDHPAWSRV
+476 

>member
-13 SAAAVLLVTATI
+13 SAAAVVLVTAAI
-25 FLLRDSVPVLSLGSL
+25 FLLRESVPVLSLGSL
-40 YVLAVLPGRD
+40 YVLAVLPVAILWGRFWAVLVAIA
-50 SLGPHLGGAR
+50 SMLAFN
-60 RGREHAHVQFFFLEP
+60 FFFLEP
-75 VYTFRLSERSN
+75 VHTFRLSDRSN

-94 ATAIAVSELA
+94 ATAIAVSELS

-114 EQREQEEA
+114 EQREREEA

-157 SIQLGDEAGRRGSSC
+157 RIELGDEAGSGIELLAGPRLIGRLAL
-172 WPARVSSDGSLFRTR
+172 PDA

-195 HRFLP
+195 RRFLP

-207 VGLDRESSSARPG
+207 VGLDREELQRQALAAEGLRTSDAVKT
-220 GRGACAPAMPSRRRI
+220 AI

-295 LEAGAARQRTELVAV
+295 LEAGAARPRTELVAV

-321 DADPVPVE
+321 DADAVPVE

-359 FAPMGTPVT
+359 FAPRGTPVT
-368 VTVSAGDEEVVLR
+368 ITVSAADEEVVLR
-381 IANNGPAISLT
+381 IANNGPAIRPDDLDHVFEPFVR
-392 IWTTSS
+392 
-398 SLSCGLQETTTERG
+398 LAGDDDRE
-412 ADSDWRSPGAS
+412 
-423 RRRTAAGSGPS
+423 GSGLGLAIARSFAEANGGRVWAESPPGGG
-434 HRQAAGA
+434 AA
-441 VFGLALPDGAEC
+441 FGLAFPMAQVPVEV
-453 QSRWGGERSPRP
+453 GG
-465 GRRRRATDPQS
+465 
-476 ARDHPAWSRV
+476 